1 MNLSPVARGLFI
13 NDEDPGSS
21 PLAPLG
27 LHAARLRIKPS
38 RVIQPVSFLFRNIAS
53 TVKSVEP
60 SPEVRPD

>member
-38 RVIQPVSFLFRNIAS
+38 RAIQPVSYCLKTESFDCCARDCRLLS
-53 TVKSVEP
+53 
-60 SPEVRPD
+60 